1 MKIKRII
8 FRCQELFRRKL
19 KTKKA
24 APLFHAPLNEPWAT
38 MQKQHLASQCH
49 SFSSMQEQRLCQQ
62 CQSTA
67 DQREWMCRNAQMQ
80 TPPQPH
86 KLPGLSVDIRT
97 NPSPSV
103 SIHTETIADKPAIPF
118 AIHSAIV
125 DALAEAKEKHPHFA
139 DTDAEAGTVIAEELL
154 EVNTAA
160 LKVMQGINDQA
171 DRDNLFVELAQLNA
185 TIIRMMEKLLK

>member
-8 FRCQELFRRKL
+8 FRLQELFRRKP

-24 APLFHAPLNEPWAT
+24 EPIFHAPLNEPFAT
-38 MQKQHLASQCH
+38 MAKQHLASQYL
-49 SFSSMQEQRLCQQ
+49 SFSSMQDQMCRRQ

-80 TPPQPH
+80 IPPQPH

-103 SIHTETIADKPAIPF
+103 PFRTDITPEKTALEIVAIE
-118 AIHSAIV
+118 
-125 DALAEAKEKHPHFA
+125 LGKAKGKHPSFA
-139 DTDAEAGTVIAEELL
+139 DTPVQGVCIISEEL
-154 EVNTAA
+154 
-160 LKVMQGINDQA
+160 G
-171 DRDNLFVELAQLNA
+171 ELAA
-185 TIIRMMEKLLK
+185 TVNDDESKERLIEEASHVAATAIRFIEGILKK

>member
-1 MKIKRII
+1 MK
-8 FRCQELFRRKL
+8 CD
-19 KTKKA
+19 
-24 APLFHAPLNEPWAT
+24 
-38 MQKQHLASQCH
+38 
-49 SFSSMQEQRLCQQ
+49 
-62 CQSTA
+62 STA

-103 SIHTETIADKPAIPF
+103 PKGRLWHLPKSTVGRVEFKETIPF
-118 AIHSAIV
+118 AIYSAIV
-125 DALAEAKEKHPHFA
+125 DALDHAKTKHPKFA

-160 LKVMQGINDQA
+160 LKVMQSVNDQA

-185 TIIRMMEKLLK
+185 TTIRMMEMLLK